1 MVMAK
6 WNNASIQIK
15 LTISF
20 TFTLIIILAMN
31 LFMYMNINSM
41 MARVDE
47 VYVSNLNL
55 NELSEALQTLHES
68 VRGYLDTK
76 GSDALDTPIT
86 GRIRSTENCWRA

>member
-20 TFTLIIILAMN
+20 MFTLIIILAMN

-55 NELSEALQTLHES
+55 NELSEALQTLMS
-68 VRGYLDTK
+68 LSGGIWIQRG
-76 GSDALDTPIT
+76 
-86 GRIRSTENCWRA
+86 RMH

>member
-20 TFTLIIILAMN
+20 MFTLIIILAMN

-47 VYVSNLNL
+47 VYVSNLHSL
-55 NELSEALQTLHES
+55 FIL
-68 VRGYLDTK
+68 
-76 GSDALDTPIT
+76 
-86 GRIRSTENCWRA
+86 